1 VKSLRRIVPTTLAAL
16 VLSLTACAGAPEGAG
31 DEPAPGP
38 TEEATGS
45 PTPGVESQV
54 PEPTGEL
61 GSGEFAPYAE
71 GATAVT
77 YDERVPEGS
86 SAEVTVNEDGG
97 KTTVNLSVKGL
108 EPESEYGSHVHVAAC
123 GSDPD
128 DAGPHYQ
135 DQQDPETQGQEDSE
149 TASTDPVYANPKN
162 EIWLDFTTDAEGNA
176 DVESSVDW
184 QFREGEGRSVVI
196 HATHTGMQEGE
207 AGEAGDRLAC
217 ITIR

>member
-1 VKSLRRIVPTTLAAL
+1 MVKPLHTIVPTTLAAL
-16 VLSLTACAGAPEGAG
+16 VLSLTACVGAPEGAG

-38 TEEATGS
+38 TEEVTGN
-45 PTPGVESQV
+45 PTPATESQV

-86 SAEVTVNEDGG
+86 SAEAKVNDDGG
-97 KTTVNLSVKGL
+97 KTTVSLSVKGF

-135 DQQDPETQGQEDSE
+135 DQQDPATQGEDVV
-149 TASTDPVYANPKN
+149 ASTDPAYANPKN
-162 EIWLDFTTDAEGNA
+162 EIWLDFTTDAQGNA
-176 DVESSVDW
+176 DVESTVDW